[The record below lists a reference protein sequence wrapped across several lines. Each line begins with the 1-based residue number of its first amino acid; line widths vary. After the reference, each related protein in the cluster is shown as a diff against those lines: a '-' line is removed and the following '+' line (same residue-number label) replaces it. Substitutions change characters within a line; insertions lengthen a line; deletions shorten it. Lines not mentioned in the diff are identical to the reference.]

1 MDFKYKQH
9 IDNLLSLGMAL
20 PELVIPNGK
29 HSYRFIFKDLPEKN
43 HIPPYIINPARVLME
58 IEKSTAT
65 TSGYALSCFERE
77 DKAKAFFASLEAN
90 IRNIRKTIGD
100 SLASGTISE
109 SDGLISIANA
119 KTTHFDLYEYNSCDL
134 STTFDYLYAL

>member
-9 IDNLLSLGMAL
+9 IDSLLSLGIEL
-20 PELVIPNGK
+20 PELISPNDK
-29 HSYRFIFKDLPEKN
+29 HSYRYIFKDKPEKN
-43 HIPPYIINPARVLME
+43 HIPQYIKKPQRALNE
-58 IEKSTAT
+58 IERSTAT
-65 TSGYALSCFERE
+65 TSGYALSCFEQE
-77 DKAKAFFASLEAN
+77 EKAKAQFASLEAN

-119 KTTHFDLYEYNSCDL
+119 STTHFDLYEYCTCDL
-134 STTFDYLYAL
+134 STTFKYLSDL

>member
-1 MDFKYKQH
+1 MEFKYKQH
-9 IDNLLSLGMAL
+9 IDRLLSLGIAL
-20 PELVIPNGK
+20 PKLMIPNNK

-43 HIPPYIINPARVLME
+43 HIPQYITNPKRALTA
-58 IEKSTAT
+58 IEKSSAS

-77 DKAKAFFASLEAN
+77 DKAKARFASLEAN

-109 SDGLISIANA
+109 SDGLISIAESN
-119 KTTHFDLYEYNSCDL
+119 TTHFDLYESCTCDL
-134 STTFDYLYAL
+134 STTFEYQCAL